1 MLELVLIC
9 FIFTGRMTESDS
21 VMTSCNDDDDVDD
34 AVCLK
39 VDELRRGVVLD
50 ALPRI

>member
-1 MLELVLIC
+1 
-9 FIFTGRMTESDS
+9 MTESESDS

-39 VDELRRGVVLD
+39 VDELRTSVVFD